1 MSADPRC
8 ATCFGRGVYT
18 VGGLRVACLCVAPR
32 VAPEDCPEDCPECPP
47 GDLCDE
53 HFVGDDLPKPG
64 TVEAMPRWE
73 REAMDRFEARQM
85 REQADGRALDAEVG
99 L

>member
-8 ATCFGRGVYT
+8 STCFGRGVYV
-18 VGGLRVACLCVAPR
+18 VGDLRVPCLCAAPW
-32 VAPEDCPEDCPECPP
+32 VAPEDCPKCPP

-53 HFVGDDLPKPG
+53 HFRGDEPPKPG
-64 TVEAMPRWE
+64 TVEAMPGWE
-73 REAMDRFEARQM
+73 REAMDRFEARQL
-85 REQADGRALDAEVG
+85 REMADGRALDREVG